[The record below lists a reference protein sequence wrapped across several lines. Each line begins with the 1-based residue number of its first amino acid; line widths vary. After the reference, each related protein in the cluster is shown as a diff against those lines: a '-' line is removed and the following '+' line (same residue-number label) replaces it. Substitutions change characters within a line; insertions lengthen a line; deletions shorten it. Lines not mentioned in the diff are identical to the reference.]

1 MTENNSLEFED
12 EQGNEIDINSL
23 NDEVSLE
30 NKVLPQSYDLR
41 DYNRSTPVRNQGQEG
56 LCWDF
61 ASVASIESNILSQ
74 PELSSEYAGEKINDL
89 DISEGGLSW
98 YIHTNLDDPS
108 SPLNNDYIN
117 DPKKGGDGGNPYMVA
132 ASLISGFGTYPEN
145 YLPYSDWRL
154 GYPSTMRFY
163 SDYRLKDFCNLSNDT
178 ELIKDRIMENGAV
191 AVTYSCYQSNYKY
204 SDDYVSYYDNGFA
217 LTDNNDLG
225 HVVAIVG
232 WDDNFSKE
240 KFHEGCQP
248 ETDGAWLCKNSWGD
262 EWGSANNAGYFWMS
276 YETKN
281 TFFSQF
287 IMQSAEEFDNI
298 YQNQFTFNSNYNA
311 DIAANVF
318 TANSDEYLTQISVT
332 TGSAMD
338 YTAAVYRLSDNYSSP
353 VDGELLTEFNGSID
367 FNGVH
372 TAQLPDSVQL
382 NKGDTFSV
390 VIYNREPDNSYF
402 SVQDK
407 SSTEQIHQK
416 GKCYYY
422 DSTEQGEGWFDCAD
436 EDFSFGYA
444 EIKAF
449 TQNSMRKAD
458 TADLEKAVNTAE
470 NLVIN
475 QDIDEKIVNKFNSNL
490 ENAKAVLNK
499 TDALQYEVN
508 NAYYLLITSINEIN
522 NYFYYINNEEDFI
535 NYYKQYKSGNIAEIS
550 QNIVFNS
557 DLDFSG
563 YDIEFEPIFDDF
575 DSISFSGT
583 VEGNNH
589 VIKNI
594 KFKEDNGHAGL
605 FGKLDGGIISDLNL
619 DGAVVN
625 GENDSGCFAGE
636 LKSGKI
642 NNCTVKNSKIQS
654 KFNAAGGI
662 AGYVYNGA
670 IENCSV
676 ENSEISAAYGAAG
689 IAGDVSE
696 TDRIINS
703 TVSGNTVSGLDSVGY
718 IVGGLLSDKFVVNLA
733 SEKISFKP
741 YITITDDGCKVT
753 SLCGT
758 ITSLT
763 SDDVD
768 ITRLEDEYTFP
779 LKNTCVILKIDYKED
794 YPDDVAFNVN
804 LNGEITVSAS
814 FDVDSKEIVL
824 PETIGGLPVTE
835 ISPTFYTA
843 NADEITS
850 FVIPDS
856 VTKIYNSLFDE
867 MPNIEKVVLG
877 NGITAIP
884 EHMFEYCY
892 NLRQVEFGESVS
904 VIESGAFFGSGIEE
918 ITFPET
924 LLEVKEEVFSQCTN
938 LTKAVLPNSLTKI
951 GDSMFSNCLRLNE
964 IVFGNNLKVI
974 GKWAFN
980 NCSSLI
986 NIKIPD
992 SVEVI
997 GDGAFIDSP
1006 LCKIILGKNIKEIG
1020 TNALGFTNNTCEY
1033 FKSAKI
1039 PGYVINGYAS
1049 TAAEQYASENGF
1061 KFVNL
1066 YVDEPDM
1073 SDNIFDY
1080 DVFKLGDVNLDGVV
1094 SVLDATLIQ
1103 KYIVD
1108 MEELNDVQ
1116 KSNALVST
1124 YREKI
1129 SVENATFIQKY
1140 IAGLESSLN
1149 DGGKG

>member
-1 MTENNSLEFED
+1 MLKKTVSFVLSFILLAAAVCTVAFNAVEKESKINTKVFYPIMTENNSPVFKD
-12 EQGNEIDINSL
+12 EQGNEIDINYL
-23 NDEVSLE
+23 NNDVSLE
-30 NKVLPQSYDLR
+30 NKVLPKSYDLR
-41 DYNRSTPVRNQGQEG
+41 DYNRVTPVRNQGGG

-61 ASVASIESNILSQ
+61 AAVASIESNILSQ
-74 PELSSEYAGEKINDL
+74 PEFSSGYEGERINDL
-89 DISEGGLSW
+89 DISEAGLSW
-98 YIHTNLDDPS
+98 YIHTNLYDPS

-117 DPKKGGDGGNPYMVA
+117 DPYKGWNGGNPYIIA
-132 ASLISGFGTYPEN
+132 ASLINGFGTYPEK
-145 YLPYSDWRL
+145 LMPYGDWSV
-154 GYPSTMRFY
+154 GYPSSMRFY
-163 SDYRLKDFCNLSNDT
+163 SDYRLKDYSVFGNDT
-178 ELIKDRIMENGAV
+178 ELIKDKIIENGAV
-191 AVTYSCYQSNYKY
+191 TSLFSCFQSNYIY
-204 SDDYVSYYDNGFA
+204 ADDYVSYYDNGSA
-217 LTDNNDLG
+217 LINNNDLS

-248 ETDGAWLCKNSWGD
+248 ENDGAWLCKNSWGD
-262 EWGSANNAGYFWMS
+262 EWGSANDAGYFWMS

-281 TFFSQF
+281 TLFSQF

-298 YQNQFTFNSNYNA
+298 YQNQFTFNANYNA

-338 YTAAVYRLSDNYSSP
+338 YAVAVYRLSNNYTSP
-353 VDGELLTEFNGSID
+353 VDGEILTKFNGLID

-372 TAQLPDSVQL
+372 TIQLPDTVQL
-382 NKGDTFSV
+382 NKGDNFSV
-390 VIYNREPDNSYF
+390 VIYNRTPVYSYF

-407 SSTEQIHQK
+407 KSSNQIHQK

-422 DSTEQGEGWFDCAD
+422 DRTEKGERWFDCAD

-449 TQNSMRKAD
+449 TQNSMRRAD

-475 QDIDEKIVNKFNSNL
+475 ESIDEATAKRLNSNL

-508 NAYYLLITSINEIN
+508 NAYYLLNTSI
-522 NYFYYINNEEDFI
+522 FYYIDSEEDFI
-535 NYYKQYKSGNIAEIS
+535 NYYNQYKSGSIAEIS

-557 DLDFSG
+557 DLDFSE
-563 YDIEFEPIFDDF
+563 YDIEFEPMFADTA
-575 DSISFSGT
+575 FSGT
-583 VEGNNH
+583 VKGNNH

-594 KFKEDNGHAGL
+594 KFKGKNGHTGL
-605 FGKLDGGIISDLNL
+605 FGKLEGGIISDLNL

-625 GENDSGCFAGE
+625 GENNSGCFAGE
-636 LKSGKI
+636 LTSGKI
-642 NNCTVKNSKIQS
+642 ENCNVKNSKIQS
-654 KFNAAGGI
+654 NASAAGGI
-662 AGYVYNGA
+662 AGYVYNGV

-676 ENSEISAAYGAAG
+676 ENSEIFASYCAAG

-696 TDRIINS
+696 TAKIINS
-703 TVSGNTVSGLDSVGY
+703 AVSGNTVSGFDSVGY
-718 IVGGLLSDKFVVNLA
+718 ITGNSLISEMFSVNIKSDKNNFN
-733 SEKISFKP
+733 P

-768 ITRLEDEYTFP
+768 ITKLEDEYTFP
-779 LKNTCVILKIDYKED
+779 LKDSGVTLEVEYKED
-794 YPDDVAFNVN
+794 CPDNIVFNVN
-804 LNGEITVSAS
+804 LNREITVTAI
-814 FDVDSKEIVL
+814 FDSDSKEIVL

-835 ISPTFYTA
+835 ISQDFYSENA
-843 NADEITS
+843 NEITS

-856 VTKIYNSLFDE
+856 VTKIYNSLFAE

-877 NGITAIP
+877 NGITEIP
-884 EHMFEYCY
+884 
-892 NLRQVEFGESVS
+892 
-904 VIESGAFFGSGIEE
+904 
-918 ITFPET
+918 
-924 LLEVKEEVFSQCTN
+924 
-938 LTKAVLPNSLTKI
+938 
-951 GDSMFSNCLRLNE
+951 DSMFYNCKLLNE
-964 IVFGNNLKVI
+964 IVFGDNLKVI

-997 GDGAFIDSP
+997 GDGAFLNSP
-1006 LCKIILGKNIKEIG
+1006 LSKIVLGKNIKEIG
-1020 TNALGFTNNTCEY
+1020 TNALGFTNNMCENY
-1033 FKSAKI
+1033 ELVKI

-1049 TAAEQYASENGF
+1049 TEAEQYASENGF

-1080 DVFKLGDVNLDGVV
+1080 SVFKLGDVNLDGVV

-1108 MEELNDVQ
+1108 LEELNDIQ
-1116 KSNALVST
+1116 KSNALVSA

-1140 IAGLESSLN
+1140 IVGLEFSLN
-1149 DGGKG
+1149 NDAKG